1 MSTSAGLGTPGKTL
15 RRWEDSEG
23 GENKGG
29 IEGRPGPGWPEKEE
43 AREETESDRFLGA
56 LSSPCL
62 RFTGG
67 GWWGGF
73 NLEEAPVP
81 LRWSCDA
88 STLPPTEATWK
99 CACVC
104 VGTCACARG
113 FVLISG
119 LGVGPAMLNVLPR
132 IRGRGSSEQGCLLLC
147 HAEGSAPEG
156 QSAYLRRTSLDGG
169 ETH

>member
-23 GENKGG
+23 DENKGG

-43 AREETESDRFLGA
+43 AREERGSDRFLGA

-132 IRGRGSSEQGCLLLC
+132 IRAEAALSRAASFSATLRDLPPKGSQ
-147 HAEGSAPEG
+147 P
-156 QSAYLRRTSLDGG
+156 T
-169 ETH
+169 